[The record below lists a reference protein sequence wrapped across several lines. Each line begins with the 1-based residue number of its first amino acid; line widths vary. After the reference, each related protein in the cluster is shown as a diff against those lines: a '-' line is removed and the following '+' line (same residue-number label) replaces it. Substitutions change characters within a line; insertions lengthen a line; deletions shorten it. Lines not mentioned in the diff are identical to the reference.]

1 MTSLDD
7 SALQIHRHKHESD
20 LTNPISPPGKTI
32 STPNQPDGN
41 LKRQNPVPVP
51 NPVSTSS
58 RQQSTNQ
65 YEEDGHA
72 TFTAASSSGDT
83 GSTSASVRG
92 ARLMTDTS
100 CDSRRP
106 LAATAA
112 PLHLSL
118 VILAPPRGASGPDPP
133 PSGLATAVPAAATT
147 CAAILDLELV
157 EREGGWLA
165 R

>member
-1 MTSLDD
+1 
-7 SALQIHRHKHESD
+7 
-20 LTNPISPPGKTI
+20 
-32 STPNQPDGN
+32 
-41 LKRQNPVPVP
+41 
-51 NPVSTSS
+51 
-58 RQQSTNQ
+58 
-65 YEEDGHA
+65 
-72 TFTAASSSGDT
+72 
-83 GSTSASVRG
+83 
-92 ARLMTDTS
+92 MTDTS

-157 EREGGWLA
+157 ERERVAGWRGDAWRACAAARVVGLREEGPGWLA
-165 R
+165 GWMTADAAALFVSKCRWAG